1 MTEEVPGQPAREQ
14 RITRPTLLTVLCI
27 LTFTGSGLNIIS
39 GLAIGT
45 FFNEFVRVAADLAET
60 YKLPGMEMIT
70 EGSPGF
76 FFISALFYSGSVAG
90 AVMMWRLRKTGF
102 HVYAIS
108 QILLLIAPMYFFKL
122 PGPSVPDIIFTGLFL
137 ILYSVNLRIMT

>member
-1 MTEEVPGQPAREQ
+1 MTEEVPGQPAREP
-14 RITRPTLLTVLCI
+14 RITRSTLLTVLCI
-27 LTFTGSGLNIIS
+27 LTFIGSGLNIIS

-45 FFNEFVRVAADLAET
+45 FFNDFVKVASDLAGT

-70 EGSPGF
+70 EGSPRF
-76 FFISALFYSGSVAG
+76 FFVSALFCAGSVAG
-90 AVMMWRLRKTGF
+90 AYMMWGLKKAGF

-108 QILLLIAPMYFFKL
+108 QILLLIAPMYFYQL
-122 PGPSVPDIIFTGLFL
+122 PGPSLPDIIFTGLFI

>member
-1 MTEEVPGQPAREQ
+1 MMEEVPGRPAREQ
-14 RITRPTLLTVLCI
+14 AVTRPMLLTVLCI
-27 LTFTGSGLNIIS
+27 LTFIGSGLNIIS

-45 FFNEFVRVAADLAET
+45 FFAEFVRIASDLAET
-60 YKLPGMEMIT
+60 YKLPGTEIIT

-76 FFISALFYSGSVAG
+76 FFISSLIYAGSVAG
-90 AVMMWRLRKTGF
+90 AVLMWRMIRTGF

-122 PGPSVPDIIFTGLFL
+122 PGPSLPDIIFTGLFI
-137 ILYSVNLRIMT
+137 ILYSMNLRIMT